1 MVLIITTAAA
11 SYLLTS
17 GARRYLKR
25 RGLMNKKLVAAIA
38 ATAIVLNVSATAVAS
53 ADNGKGRAAMSSLLS
68 GLVSNGTITQSQ
80 ADAITKA
87 AQDARAAA
95 KGVMDKNREAINSV
109 ITSTL
114 GISLDSLKSR
124 LKAGESLATIAGD
137 KKGVLITAISTEI
150 NKQIDAAV
158 TAGKLTAEQ
167 ATAQKVKTT
176 ERVTN
181 MVERIKFKG
190 EKSKPG
196 A

>member
-1 MVLIITTAAA
+1 
-11 SYLLTS
+11 
-17 GARRYLKR
+17 
-25 RGLMNKKLVAAIA
+25 MNKKLVAAIA

-53 ADNGKGRAAMSSLLS
+53 ADNGKGRAGISSLLS

-95 KGVMDKNREAINSV
+95 KGVMDKNREAIDSA

-137 KKGVLITAISTEI
+137 KKAALITAISAEI

-158 TAGKLTAEQ
+158 TAGKLTAAQ

-181 MVERIKFKG
+181 MVERIKSKG

>member
-1 MVLIITTAAA
+1 
-11 SYLLTS
+11 
-17 GARRYLKR
+17 
-25 RGLMNKKLVAAIA
+25 MNKKLVAAIA
-38 ATAIVLNVSATAVAS
+38 ATAIALNVSATAVAS
-53 ADNGKGRAAMSSLLS
+53 ADNGKGRAGISSLLS

-95 KGVMDKNREAINSV
+95 KGVMDKNREAIDSV

-137 KKGVLITAISTEI
+137 KKAALITAISAEI

-158 TAGKLTAEQ
+158 TAGKLTAAQ
-167 ATAQKVKTT
+167 ATAQKMKTT

-181 MVERIKFKG
+181 MVERIKLKG

>member
-1 MVLIITTAAA
+1 
-11 SYLLTS
+11 
-17 GARRYLKR
+17 
-25 RGLMNKKLVAAIA
+25 MNKKLVAAIA
-38 ATAIVLNVSATAVAS
+38 ATAIALNVSATAVAS
-53 ADNGKGRAAMSSLLS
+53 ADNGKGRAGISSLLS

-137 KKGVLITAISTEI
+137 KKAALITAISAEI

-158 TAGKLTAEQ
+158 TAGKLTATQ
-167 ATAQKVKTT
+167 ATAQKMKTT

-181 MVERIKFKG
+181 MVERIKSKG
-190 EKSKPG
+190 EKGK
-196 A
+196 ARA

>member
-1 MVLIITTAAA
+1 
-11 SYLLTS
+11 
-17 GARRYLKR
+17 
-25 RGLMNKKLVAAIA
+25 MNKKLVAAIA
-38 ATAIVLNVSATAVAS
+38 ATAIALNVSATAVAS
-53 ADNGKGRAAMSSLLS
+53 ADNGKGRAGISSLLS

-95 KGVMDKNREAINSV
+95 KGVMDKNREAIDSA

-137 KKGVLITAISTEI
+137 KKAALITAISAEI

-158 TAGKLTAEQ
+158 TAGKLTAAQ
-167 ATAQKVKTT
+167 ATAQKMKTT

-181 MVERIKFKG
+181 MVERIKLKG

>member
-1 MVLIITTAAA
+1 
-11 SYLLTS
+11 
-17 GARRYLKR
+17 LKK

-38 ATAIVLNVSATAVAS
+38 ATAIALNVSATAVAS
-53 ADNGKGRAAMSSLLS
+53 ADNGKGRAGISSLLS

-95 KGVMDKNREAINSV
+95 KGVMNKNREAIDSA

-137 KKGVLITAISTEI
+137 KKAALITAISAEI

-158 TAGKLTAEQ
+158 TAGKLTAAQ
-167 ATAQKVKTT
+167 ATAQKMKTT

-181 MVERIKFKG
+181 MVERIKLKG
-190 EKSKPG
+190 EKGKHR

>member
-1 MVLIITTAAA
+1 
-11 SYLLTS
+11 
-17 GARRYLKR
+17 
-25 RGLMNKKLVAAIA
+25 MNKKLVAAIA
-38 ATAIVLNVSATAVAS
+38 ATAIALNVSATAVAS
-53 ADNGKGRAAMSSLLS
+53 ADNGKGRAGISSLLS

-95 KGVMDKNREAINSV
+95 KGVMDKNHEAIDSV

-137 KKGVLITAISTEI
+137 KKAALITAISAEI

-158 TAGKLTAEQ
+158 TAGKLTAAQ
-167 ATAQKVKTT
+167 ATAQKMKTT

-181 MVERIKFKG
+181 MVERIKLKG

>member
-1 MVLIITTAAA
+1 
-11 SYLLTS
+11 
-17 GARRYLKR
+17 
-25 RGLMNKKLVAAIA
+25 MNKKLVAAIA
-38 ATAIVLNVSATAVAS
+38 ATAIALNVSATAVAS
-53 ADNGKGRAAMSSLLS
+53 ADNGKGRAGISSLLS

-95 KGVMDKNREAINSV
+95 KGVMDKNREAIDSA

-114 GISLDSLKSR
+114 EISLDSLKSR

-137 KKGVLITAISTEI
+137 KKAALITAISAEI

-158 TAGKLTAEQ
+158 TAGKLTAAQ
-167 ATAQKVKTT
+167 ATAQKMKTT

-181 MVERIKFKG
+181 MVERIKSKG
-190 EKSKPG
+190 EKSKPR

>member
-1 MVLIITTAAA
+1 
-11 SYLLTS
+11 
-17 GARRYLKR
+17 
-25 RGLMNKKLVAAIA
+25 MNKKLVAAIA

-53 ADNGKGRAAMSSLLS
+53 ADNGKGRAGISSLLS

-87 AQDARAAA
+87 AQDARAAT
-95 KGVMDKNREAINSV
+95 KGVMDKNREAINTV

-114 GISLDSLKSR
+114 GISLDTVKSR

-137 KKGVLITAISTEI
+137 KKAALITAISAEI

-158 TAGKLTAEQ
+158 TAGKLTAAQ
-167 ATAQKVKTT
+167 ATAQKMKTT

-181 MVERIKFKG
+181 MVERIKSKG

>member
-1 MVLIITTAAA
+1 
-11 SYLLTS
+11 
-17 GARRYLKR
+17 
-25 RGLMNKKLVAAIA
+25 MNKKLVAAIA
-38 ATAIVLNVSATAVAS
+38 ATAIALNVSATAVAS
-53 ADNGKGRAAMSSLLS
+53 ADNGKGRAGISSLLS

-137 KKGVLITAISTEI
+137 KKAALITAISAEI

-158 TAGKLTAEQ
+158 TAGKLTAAQ
-167 ATAQKVKTT
+167 ATAQKMKTT

-181 MVERIKFKG
+181 MVERIKLKG
-190 EKSKPG
+190 EKGKHR

>member
-1 MVLIITTAAA
+1 
-11 SYLLTS
+11 
-17 GARRYLKR
+17 
-25 RGLMNKKLVAAIA
+25 MNKKLVAAIA
-38 ATAIVLNVSATAVAS
+38 ATAIALNVSATAVAS
-53 ADNGKGRAAMSSLLS
+53 ADNGKGRAGISSLLS

-137 KKGVLITAISTEI
+137 KKAALITAISAEI

-158 TAGKLTAEQ
+158 TAGKLTAAQ
-167 ATAQKVKTT
+167 ATAQKMKTT

-181 MVERIKFKG
+181 MVERIKSRG

>member
-1 MVLIITTAAA
+1 
-11 SYLLTS
+11 
-17 GARRYLKR
+17 
-25 RGLMNKKLVAAIA
+25 MNKKLVAAIA

-53 ADNGKGRAAMSSLLS
+53 ADNGKGRAGISSLLS
-68 GLVSNGTITQSQ
+68 GLVNNGTITQSQ

-95 KGVMDKNREAINSV
+95 KGVMDKNREAINTV

-114 GISLDSLKSR
+114 GISLDTVKSR

-137 KKGVLITAISTEI
+137 KKAALITAISAEI

-158 TAGKLTAEQ
+158 TAGKLTAAQ

-181 MVERIKFKG
+181 MVERIKSKG

>member
-1 MVLIITTAAA
+1 
-11 SYLLTS
+11 
-17 GARRYLKR
+17 
-25 RGLMNKKLVAAIA
+25 MNKKLVAAIA
-38 ATAIVLNVSATAVAS
+38 ATAIALNVSATAVAS
-53 ADNGKGRAAMSSLLS
+53 ADNGKGRAGISSLLS

-95 KGVMDKNREAINSV
+95 KGVMDKNREAIDSA

-137 KKGVLITAISTEI
+137 KKAALITAISAEI

-158 TAGKLTAEQ
+158 TTGKLTAAQ

-181 MVERIKFKG
+181 MVERIKSTG

>member
-1 MVLIITTAAA
+1 
-11 SYLLTS
+11 
-17 GARRYLKR
+17 
-25 RGLMNKKLVAAIA
+25 MNKKLVAAIA

-137 KKGVLITAISTEI
+137 KKAALITAISAEI

-158 TAGKLTAEQ
+158 TAGKLTATQ
-167 ATAQKVKTT
+167 ATAQKMKTT

-181 MVERIKFKG
+181 MVERIKSKG

>member
-1 MVLIITTAAA
+1 
-11 SYLLTS
+11 
-17 GARRYLKR
+17 
-25 RGLMNKKLVAAIA
+25 MNKKLVAAIA

-53 ADNGKGRAAMSSLLS
+53 ADNGKGRAGISSLLS

-137 KKGVLITAISTEI
+137 KKAALITAMSAEI
-150 NKQIDAAV
+150 NKQIDAGV
-158 TAGKLTAEQ
+158 TAGKLTAAQ
-167 ATAQKVKTT
+167 ATVQKMKTT

-181 MVERIKFKG
+181 MVERIKLKG
-190 EKSKPG
+190 EKGKHR

>member
-1 MVLIITTAAA
+1 
-11 SYLLTS
+11 
-17 GARRYLKR
+17 
-25 RGLMNKKLVAAIA
+25 MNKKLVAAIA
-38 ATAIVLNVSATAVAS
+38 ATAIALNLSATAVAS
-53 ADNGKGRAAMSSLLS
+53 ADNGKGRAGISSLLS

-95 KGVMDKNREAINSV
+95 KGVMDKNREAIDSA

-137 KKGVLITAISTEI
+137 KKAALITAISAEI

-158 TAGKLTAEQ
+158 TAGKLTATQ
-167 ATAQKVKTT
+167 ATAQKMKTT

-181 MVERIKFKG
+181 MVERIKSKG

>member
-1 MVLIITTAAA
+1 
-11 SYLLTS
+11 
-17 GARRYLKR
+17 
-25 RGLMNKKLVAAIA
+25 MNKKLVAAIA
-38 ATAIVLNVSATAVAS
+38 ATAIALNVSATAVAS
-53 ADNGKGRAAMSSLLS
+53 ADNGKGRAGISSLLS

-80 ADAITKA
+80 ADAIIKA
-87 AQDARAAA
+87 AQDARSAA
-95 KGVMDKNREAINSV
+95 KGVMDKNREAIDSA

-137 KKGVLITAISTEI
+137 KKAALITAISAEI

-158 TAGKLTAEQ
+158 TAGKLTAAQ

-181 MVERIKFKG
+181 MVERIKLKG
-190 EKSKPG
+190 EKGKHR

>member
-1 MVLIITTAAA
+1 
-11 SYLLTS
+11 
-17 GARRYLKR
+17 
-25 RGLMNKKLVAAIA
+25 MNKKLVAAIA
-38 ATAIVLNVSATAVAS
+38 ATAIALNVSATAVAS
-53 ADNGKGRAAMSSLLS
+53 ADNGKGRAGISSLLS

-95 KGVMDKNREAINSV
+95 KGAMDKNREAIDSV

-137 KKGVLITAISTEI
+137 KKAALITAISAEI

-158 TAGKLTAEQ
+158 TAGKLTAAQ
-167 ATAQKVKTT
+167 ATAQKMKTT

-181 MVERIKFKG
+181 MVERIKLKG
-190 EKSKPG
+190 EKGKHR

>member
-1 MVLIITTAAA
+1 
-11 SYLLTS
+11 
-17 GARRYLKR
+17 
-25 RGLMNKKLVAAIA
+25 MNKKLVAAIA
-38 ATAIVLNVSATAVAS
+38 ATAIALNVSATAVAS

-95 KGVMDKNREAINSV
+95 KGVMDKNREAIDSA

-137 KKGVLITAISTEI
+137 KKAALITAISAEI

-158 TAGKLTAEQ
+158 TAGKLTAAQ

-181 MVERIKFKG
+181 MVERIKSKG

>member
-1 MVLIITTAAA
+1 
-11 SYLLTS
+11 
-17 GARRYLKR
+17 
-25 RGLMNKKLVAAIA
+25 MNKKLVAAIA

-53 ADNGKGRAAMSSLLS
+53 ADNGKGRAGISSLLS

-95 KGVMDKNREAINSV
+95 KGVMDKNREAIDSA

-137 KKGVLITAISTEI
+137 KKAALITAISAEI

-158 TAGKLTAEQ
+158 TAGKLTAAQ
-167 ATAQKVKTT
+167 ATAQKGKTT

-181 MVERIKFKG
+181 MVERIKSKG

>member
-1 MVLIITTAAA
+1 
-11 SYLLTS
+11 
-17 GARRYLKR
+17 
-25 RGLMNKKLVAAIA
+25 MNKKLVAAIA

-53 ADNGKGRAAMSSLLS
+53 ADNGKGRAAISSLLS

-87 AQDARAAA
+87 AQDARAAT
-95 KGVMDKNREAINSV
+95 KGVMDKNREAINTV

-137 KKGVLITAISTEI
+137 KKAALITAISAEI

-158 TAGKLTAEQ
+158 TAGKLTAAQ
-167 ATAQKVKTT
+167 ATAQKMKTT

-181 MVERIKFKG
+181 MVERIKSKG

>member
-1 MVLIITTAAA
+1 
-11 SYLLTS
+11 
-17 GARRYLKR
+17 
-25 RGLMNKKLVAAIA
+25 MNKKLVAAIA
-38 ATAIVLNVSATAVAS
+38 ATAIALNVSATAVAS
-53 ADNGKGRAAMSSLLS
+53 ADNGKGRAGISSLLS

-95 KGVMDKNREAINSV
+95 KGVMDKNREAIDSV

-137 KKGVLITAISTEI
+137 KKAALITAISAEI

-158 TAGKLTAEQ
+158 TAGKLTAAQ
-167 ATAQKVKTT
+167 ATAQKMKTT

-181 MVERIKFKG
+181 MVERIKSTG

>member
-1 MVLIITTAAA
+1 
-11 SYLLTS
+11 
-17 GARRYLKR
+17 
-25 RGLMNKKLVAAIA
+25 MNKKLVAAIA

-53 ADNGKGRAAMSSLLS
+53 ADNGKGRAGISSLLS

-95 KGVMDKNREAINSV
+95 KSVMDKNREAIDSV

-137 KKGVLITAISTEI
+137 KKAALITAISAEI

-158 TAGKLTAEQ
+158 TAGKLTAAQ
-167 ATAQKVKTT
+167 ATAQKMKTT

-181 MVERIKFKG
+181 MVERIKSKG

>member
-1 MVLIITTAAA
+1 
-11 SYLLTS
+11 
-17 GARRYLKR
+17 
-25 RGLMNKKLVAAIA
+25 MNKKLVAAIA
-38 ATAIVLNVSATAVAS
+38 ATAIALNVSATAVAS
-53 ADNGKGRAAMSSLLS
+53 ADNGKGRAGISSLLS

-95 KGVMDKNREAINSV
+95 KGVMDKNREAIDSA

-137 KKGVLITAISTEI
+137 KKAALITAISAEI

-158 TAGKLTAEQ
+158 TAGKLTAAQ
-167 ATAQKVKTT
+167 ATAQKMKTT

-181 MVERIKFKG
+181 MVERIKLKG
-190 EKSKPG
+190 EKGK
-196 A
+196 ARA

>member
-1 MVLIITTAAA
+1 
-11 SYLLTS
+11 
-17 GARRYLKR
+17 
-25 RGLMNKKLVAAIA
+25 MNKKLVAAIA
-38 ATAIVLNVSATAVAS
+38 ATAIALNVSATAVAS
-53 ADNGKGRAAMSSLLS
+53 ADNGKGRAGISSLLS

-137 KKGVLITAISTEI
+137 KKAALITAISAEI

-158 TAGKLTAEQ
+158 TAGKLTAAQ
-167 ATAQKVKTT
+167 ATAQKMKTT

-181 MVERIKFKG
+181 MVERIKSKG

>member
-1 MVLIITTAAA
+1 
-11 SYLLTS
+11 
-17 GARRYLKR
+17 
-25 RGLMNKKLVAAIA
+25 MNKKLVAAIA
-38 ATAIVLNVSATAVAS
+38 ATAIALNVSATAVAS
-53 ADNGKGRAAMSSLLS
+53 ADNGKGRAGISSLLS

-95 KGVMDKNREAINSV
+95 KGVLDKNREAIDSA

-137 KKGVLITAISTEI
+137 KKAALITAISAEI

-158 TAGKLTAEQ
+158 TAGKLTATQ
-167 ATAQKVKTT
+167 ATAQKMKTT

-181 MVERIKFKG
+181 MVERIKLKG
-190 EKSKPG
+190 EKGKHR

>member
-1 MVLIITTAAA
+1 
-11 SYLLTS
+11 
-17 GARRYLKR
+17 
-25 RGLMNKKLVAAIA
+25 MNKKLVAAIA
-38 ATAIVLNVSATAVAS
+38 ATSIVLNVSATAVAS
-53 ADNGKGRAAMSSLLS
+53 ADNGKGRAGISSLLS

-95 KGVMDKNREAINSV
+95 KGVMDKNREAIDSA

-137 KKGVLITAISTEI
+137 KKAALITAISAEI

-158 TAGKLTAEQ
+158 TAGKLTAAQ
-167 ATAQKVKTT
+167 ATAQKMKTT

-181 MVERIKFKG
+181 MVERIKLKG
-190 EKSKPG
+190 EKGKHR

>member
-1 MVLIITTAAA
+1 
-11 SYLLTS
+11 
-17 GARRYLKR
+17 
-25 RGLMNKKLVAAIA
+25 MNKKLVAAIA

-53 ADNGKGRAAMSSLLS
+53 ADNGKGRAGISSLLS

-95 KGVMDKNREAINSV
+95 KGVMDKNREAINTV

-137 KKGVLITAISTEI
+137 KKAALITAISAEI

-158 TAGKLTAEQ
+158 TAGKLTAAQ
-167 ATAQKVKTT
+167 ATAQKMKTT

-181 MVERIKFKG
+181 MVERIKSKG

>member
-1 MVLIITTAAA
+1 
-11 SYLLTS
+11 
-17 GARRYLKR
+17 
-25 RGLMNKKLVAAIA
+25 MNKKLVAAIA

-53 ADNGKGRAAMSSLLS
+53 ADNGKGRAAISSLLS

-95 KGVMDKNREAINSV
+95 KGVMDKNREAIDSV

-114 GISLDSLKSR
+114 GISLDTVKSR

-137 KKGVLITAISTEI
+137 KKAALITAISAEI

-158 TAGKLTAEQ
+158 TAGKLTAAQ
-167 ATAQKVKTT
+167 ATAQKGKTT

-181 MVERIKFKG
+181 MVERIKSKG

>member
-1 MVLIITTAAA
+1 
-11 SYLLTS
+11 
-17 GARRYLKR
+17 
-25 RGLMNKKLVAAIA
+25 MNKKLVAAIA
-38 ATAIVLNVSATAVAS
+38 ATAIALNVSATAVAS
-53 ADNGKGRAAMSSLLS
+53 ADNGKGRAGISSLLS

-87 AQDARAAA
+87 AQDARSAA

-114 GISLDSLKSR
+114 GISLVSLKSR

-137 KKGVLITAISTEI
+137 KKAALITAISAEI

-158 TAGKLTAEQ
+158 TAGKLTAAQ
-167 ATAQKVKTT
+167 ATAQKMKTT

-181 MVERIKFKG
+181 MVERIKSKG

>member
-1 MVLIITTAAA
+1 
-11 SYLLTS
+11 
-17 GARRYLKR
+17 
-25 RGLMNKKLVAAIA
+25 MNKKLVATIA

-53 ADNGKGRAAMSSLLS
+53 ADNGKGRAGISSLLS

-95 KGVMDKNREAINSV
+95 KGVMDKNREAIDSA

-137 KKGVLITAISTEI
+137 KKAALITAISAEI

-158 TAGKLTAEQ
+158 TAGKLTAAQ
-167 ATAQKVKTT
+167 ATAQKMKTT

-181 MVERIKFKG
+181 MVERIKLKG
-190 EKSKPG
+190 EKGKHR

>member
-1 MVLIITTAAA
+1 
-11 SYLLTS
+11 
-17 GARRYLKR
+17 
-25 RGLMNKKLVAAIA
+25 MNKKLVAAIA

-53 ADNGKGRAAMSSLLS
+53 ADNGKGRAAISSLLS

-87 AQDARAAA
+87 AQDARAAT
-95 KGVMDKNREAINSV
+95 KGVMDKNREAINTV

-137 KKGVLITAISTEI
+137 KKAALITAVSAEI
-150 NKQIDAAV
+150 NKQIDAAL
-158 TAGKLTAEQ
+158 TAGKLTAAQ
-167 ATAQKVKTT
+167 ATAQKSKTT

-181 MVERIKFKG
+181 MVERIKSKG

>member
-1 MVLIITTAAA
+1 
-11 SYLLTS
+11 
-17 GARRYLKR
+17 
-25 RGLMNKKLVAAIA
+25 MNKKLVAAIA

-53 ADNGKGRAAMSSLLS
+53 ADNGKGRAGISSLLS

-95 KGVMDKNREAINSV
+95 KGVMDKNREAIDSA

-137 KKGVLITAISTEI
+137 KKAALITAISAEI

-158 TAGKLTAEQ
+158 TAGKLTAAQ
-167 ATAQKVKTT
+167 ATAQKMKTT

-181 MVERIKFKG
+181 MVERIKSKG